1 MARELRNGF
10 TRVKG
15 LDTILGAL
23 YDGPSF
29 DCSEI
34 NHMTHKVARTGLMFL
49 FALLIAVP
57 FPLLAQDQ
65 SDSQAVSTA
74 SAQDAK
80 SQDAKGKDKD
90 KDKKK
95 DKDKDKKTPKKPKNA
110 DVDNIGT
117 RDINK
122 GSVNLFSL
130 DKEIAMGRQIAA
142 DIERQV
148 KLVDDTTINEYVNR
162 IGQNIVRNSDAKVPF
177 TIKVVESDEINAF
190 ALPGGFFYVNSGLI
204 LAADDESEL
213 AGVMAHEIA
222 HVAARHGTKQQSKA
236 EIVNI
241 ASIPLIFLGGVGG
254 FAMRQAA
261 GLLIPMGFLQFS
273 RSDEAEADYLGLQYM
288 YKAGYDPT
296 ATVSFFEKLQARE
309 SAKPGSVSKMFS
321 THPPTGDRIEMDKK
335 NIELILPD
343 KDQYVVTTSEFNRVK
358 AQLAQ
363 LENRKPSQEESNKP
377 SLRRRTPRPDP
388 NGKDKGDTG
397 TSSDDDSDRPTLKRS
412 PSASGSGSDKSS
424 TDASAGQ
431 TSSSSKTQTKSSDS
445 TNPDDQS
452 PSDDDRPKLKHRE
465 QP

>member
-1 MARELRNGF
+1 LWADATDSLE
-10 TRVKG
+10 TDVKA
-15 LDTILGAL
+15 LDTFLGAL

-29 DCSEI
+29 DCAENI
-34 NHMTHKVARTGLMFL
+34 QMTYKAARTGLFVL

-57 FPLLAQDQ
+57 FSLLAQDQ
-65 SDSQAVSTA
+65 SDNQATSTA
-74 SAQDAK
+74 SDKNSK
-80 SQDAKGKDKD
+80 SKDKD
-90 KDKKK
+90 KDK
-95 DKDKDKKTPKKPKNA
+95 DKDNKQSKKPKHA

-122 GSVNLFSL
+122 GSINFYSL
-130 DKEIAMGRQIAA
+130 DKEIAMGRQLAA
-142 DIERQV
+142 EIERQV
-148 KLVDDTTINEYVNR
+148 KLIDDTTINEYVNR

-222 HVAARHGTKQQSKA
+222 HVAARHGTKQASKG
-236 EIVNI
+236 ELVNF
-241 ASIPLIFLGGVGG
+241 ASIPLIFMGGVGG
-254 FAMRQAA
+254 FALRQAA
-261 GLLIPMGFLQFS
+261 GLLIPMQFLQFS
-273 RSDEAEADYLGLQYM
+273 RKDEAEADYLGLQYM

-358 AQLAQ
+358 GQLAQ
-363 LENRKPSQEESNKP
+363 LENRRPNQEESNKP
-377 SLRRRTPRPDP
+377 SLRRRPQRTTDRNDP
-388 NGKDKGDTG
+388 NDTG
-397 TSSDDDSDRPTLKRS
+397 TAGDDQSDRPTLKRS
-412 PSASGSGSDKSS
+412 PSAGSTTSDTTPS
-424 TDASAGQ
+424 Q
-431 TSSSSKTQTKSSDS
+431 TSSDPTSSSKTQTKSSDS
-445 TNPDDQS
+445 TKPDDQT
-452 PSDDDRPKLKHRE
+452 PSDDDRPKLKRRE
-465 QP
+465 